1 MAADVARACACLM
14 IALLSMGA
22 WPALAEVAVPG
33 ESTYPGTVQ
42 LAVDLTDLDRRIF
55 RVREEIP
62 VVAGPLTLFYPQWLP
77 GTHAPTGPIEQLAGL
92 RISAAGQV
100 IAWKRDPLDAY
111 AFHLD
116 VPAGATRLE
125 VEFQFTSPLDSSQG
139 RIVVTP
145 QMLGLQWNTVVLYP
159 AGFAASQ
166 ITVAARITLPAGWQF
181 ASALETAKGEGADV
195 AFKPV
200 SLETLVDSPLFAGRH
215 VRRFELD
222 ARKASPVRL
231 NVFADSAPLL
241 EADPGVLEAHVHL
254 VEQADRLFGVRHFE
268 RYDFLLALSEQFS
281 GIGLEHHRSS
291 ENGTYRDYLT
301 NPKHFSGRD
310 LLAHEYV
317 HSWNGKFRRPADLAT
332 PHFNTPM
339 QDSLLWLYEGQ
350 TEYWGTVLAAR
361 AGLWSAQQARE
372 SLADIAATYEHRA
385 GRAWRSLADTTNQP
399 ILAYRRALAWPS
411 WQRSR
416 DYYSEG
422 LLVWLDVDTKLREA
436 SRGRR
441 SLDDFARAF
450 FAGQNASVEVSTYTF
465 DDVVRALDNVQAF
478 DWAAFLRER
487 IDASGRGAPLDG
499 LASGG
504 WKLVYRD
511 TPSAYQDDLVKTSK
525 RADFIYSLG
534 LTVDKVSGRIEE
546 VLWDSPAFAAGLAS
560 SMTLVAVNNQEFD
573 VDVLEQAI
581 RDAAVRKTPMDVL
594 VKNFDR
600 FRSVRIDYHDGLRYP
615 HLERIAGS
623 TDRLGEIFA
632 PRR

>member
-1 MAADVARACACLM
+1 MSADVARVRAFFVV
-14 IALLSMGA
+14 ALLGTGA
-22 WPALAEVAVPG
+22 WPALAEVAATG
-33 ESTYPGTVQ
+33 ETTYPGTVQ

-77 GTHAPTGPIEQLAGL
+77 GNHAPTGPIEQLAGL
-92 RISAAGQV
+92 KLSAAGQS
-100 IAWKRDPLDAY
+100 IAWKRDPLDPY
-111 AFHLD
+111 AFHLE
-116 VPAGATRLE
+116 VPPDASRLA

-159 AGFAASQ
+159 AGHSASQ
-166 ITVAARITLPAGWQF
+166 ITVAPRITLPGGWQF
-181 ASALETAKGEGADV
+181 ASALETAHVAGADV

-222 ARKASPVRL
+222 ARKDSPVRL

-241 EADPGVLEAHVHL
+241 EASPEVLKAHEHL
-254 VEQADRLFGVRHFE
+254 VQQADRLFGVRHFE
-268 RYDFLLALSEQFS
+268 RYDFLLALSAHFS

-291 ENGTYRDYLT
+291 ENATYRDYLT
-301 NPKHFSGRD
+301 EPKHFSGRD

-350 TEYWGTVLAAR
+350 TEYWGIVLAAR
-361 AGLWSAQQARE
+361 AGLWTVEQARE
-372 SLADIAATYEHRA
+372 SLADIAATYEHRK
-385 GRAWRSLADTTNQP
+385 GRAWRSLADTTHQP
-399 ILAYRRALAWPS
+399 ILADRRALAWPS

-422 LLVWLDVDTKLREA
+422 QLVWLDVDTKLREA

-450 FAGQNASVEVSTYTF
+450 FTGENAKVAVSTYTF
-465 DDVVRALDNVQAF
+465 DDIVRALDLVQAF

-487 IDASGRGAPLDG
+487 IDVSGRGAPLDG
-499 LASGG
+499 LARGG

-511 TPSAYQDDLVKTSK
+511 TPTAYQDDLAKTSN
-525 RADFIYSLG
+525 RADFRYSLG
-534 LTVDKVSGRIEE
+534 LTVNKASGRIEE

-560 SMTLVAVNNQEFD
+560 SMTIVAVNNEEFD

-581 RDAAVRKTPMDVL
+581 RDAALATTPIDVL

-600 FRSVRIDYHDGLRYP
+600 YRTVRIDYHDGLRYP

-623 TDRLGEIFA
+623 SDRLGEIFA